1 MKNKRFKSVDGT
13 DKRIAL
19 LSGHVFIVGKDW
31 CPLPEL
37 AHSSAYANQCISE
50 DMVYHKAVEEV
61 VVNPDMPKAL
71 QETEIDGDLLEE
83 KSKGLALA
91 KKDVYDFLK
100 VAVEESTPGVFSK
113 NGKVM
118 VMVVQKKMKVS
129 TPSSVIQEAW
139 AELQNDLEN

>member
-1 MKNKRFKSVDGT
+1 MNKRFKSVDGK

-37 AHSSAYANQCISE
+37 AHSAAYATQCISE
-50 DMVYHKAVEEV
+50 DMVFHKAVEEKV
-61 VVNPDMPKAL
+61 TNPEMPEAL
-71 QETEIDGDLLEE
+71 QETKIDSDLLEE
-83 KSKGLALA
+83 KAKGLALA

-100 VAVEESTPGVFSK
+100 TAVEDSTPGVFSK

-118 VMVVQKKMKVS
+118 VMVVQKKMGVS
-129 TPSSVIQEAW
+129 TPTSVIQEAW
-139 AELQNDLEN
+139 AELKNDLEN